1 MRVEVTSENDLFFH
15 YTHEVDADSY
25 RKMQEQQN
33 LLVNFNEYANILQK
47 MVNSCIKEPHTFLGV
62 FVMREDATAKLDFI
76 QRNDF
81 KFIELLSL
89 PFHWSSQEIVQQSI
103 MYRYNL
109 VKSKA
114 ALMEARL
121 KDMNQL
127 MKVKNPSL
135 M

>member
-1 MRVEVTSENDLFFH
+1 MEVTSENDLFFH
-15 YTHEVDADSY
+15 YTHEVDSDSY

-62 FVMREDATAKLDFI
+62 FVMREDGTAKLDFI

-89 PFHWSSQEIVQQSI
+89 PFNWSS
-103 MYRYNL
+103 
-109 VKSKA
+109 
-114 ALMEARL
+114 
-121 KDMNQL
+121 
-127 MKVKNPSL
+127 
-135 M
+135 